1 LRKRAREEEAMGEL
15 AGKVALVTGGAQNI
29 GRAICLDLAAA
40 GARVLVN
47 TRRSLDTA
55 QETVDLIKQAG
66 GDALVAHADIT
77 DPAAVE
83 RMVAA
88 GVAAYG
94 GIDILVNN
102 AAIRK
107 EAPLSQVSFAD
118 WKEVLSIMLDGA
130 FLCAKACVPHMRARG
145 GGSIV
150 MIGGMTGHSGAKER
164 VHVVTAKAGLAGF
177 TKAVALEVAEFGITA
192 NCVVPGLIGTERGT
206 HSVANP
212 QHHSSR
218 PMPLGRRGTAQEV
231 AALVRY
237 LCGPNARYVTGQSWH
252 LNGGSYMA

>member
-1 LRKRAREEEAMGEL
+1 MGEL
-15 AGKVALVTGGAQNI
+15 DGKVALVTGGAQNI

-40 GARVLVN
+40 GARILVN
-47 TRRSLDTA
+47 TRRSVKTA
-55 QETVDLIKQAG
+55 QQTVDLVKQAG
-66 GDALVAHADIT
+66 GTAMVAQADIT
-77 DPAAVE
+77 DPAAVD

-107 EAPLSQVSFAD
+107 EAPLTDVTFED
-118 WKEVLSIMLDGA
+118 WKEVLGIMLDGA
-130 FLCAKACVPHMRARG
+130 FLCTKACVPHMQARG

-150 MIGGMTGHSGAKER
+150 TIGGMTGHSGAQQR
-164 VHVVTAKAGLAGF
+164 VHVITAKAGLAGF
-177 TKAVALEVAEFGITA
+177 TKGVAMDVAQFGITA
-192 NCVVPGLIGTERGT
+192 NCVVPGLIGTQRGST
-206 HSVANP
+206 SPANP
-212 QHHSSR
+212 HHHANR

-237 LCGPNARYVTGQSWH
+237 LCGPQARYITGQSWH
-252 LNGGSYMA
+252 VNGGSFMP

>member
-1 LRKRAREEEAMGEL
+1 MKEL
-15 AGKVALVTGGAQNI
+15 DGKVALVTGGAQNI

-40 GARVLVN
+40 GARILVN
-47 TRRSLDTA
+47 TRRSVETA
-55 QETVDLIKQAG
+55 QQTVDLIRKAG
-66 GDALVAHADIT
+66 GTATVAQADIT

-107 EAPLSQVSFAD
+107 EAPLTEVTFAD
-118 WKEVLSIMLDGA
+118 WTEVTRIMLDGA
-130 FLCAKACVPHMRARG
+130 FLCTKACAPHMRTRG

-150 MIGGMTGHSGAKER
+150 TIGGMTGHSGAEQR
-164 VHVVTAKAGLAGF
+164 VHVITAKAGLAGF
-177 TKAVALEVAEFGITA
+177 TKGAALDLAPFNITV
-192 NCVVPGLIGTERGT
+192 NCVVPGLIGTHRGAT
-206 HSVANP
+206 SPANP
-212 QHHSSR
+212 HHHANR
-218 PMPLGRRGTAQEV
+218 PMPLGRRGTPEEV

-237 LCGPNARYVTGQSWH
+237 LCGPHARYVTGQSLH
-252 LNGGSYMA
+252 VNGGAFMP

>member
-1 LRKRAREEEAMGEL
+1 MGEL

-47 TRRSLDTA
+47 TRRSVEIA
-55 QETVDLIKQAG
+55 QETVNLIKQAG
-66 GDALVAHADIT
+66 GEATVAQADIT
-77 DPAAVE
+77 NPDAVD
-83 RMVAA
+83 RMVVA

-102 AAIRK
+102 AALRK
-107 EAPLSQVSFAD
+107 EAPLTEVAFAD
-118 WKEVLSIMLDGA
+118 WKEVLGTMLDGA
-130 FLCAKACVPHMRARG
+130 FLCTKACVPQMRTRG

-150 MIGGMTGHSGAKER
+150 TIGGMTGHSGAKER

-177 TKAVALEVAEFGITA
+177 TKAVALDVAEFGITA
-192 NCVVPGLIGTERGT
+192 NCVVPGLIGTVRGS
-206 HSVANP
+206 HNVLNP
-212 QHHSSR
+212 QHHASR

>member
-1 LRKRAREEEAMGEL
+1 MGEL
-15 AGKVALVTGGAQNI
+15 DGKVALVTGGAQNI
-29 GRAICLDLAAA
+29 GRAICLELAAA

-47 TRRSLDTA
+47 TRRSIEIAQQTA
-55 QETVDLIKQAG
+55 DMVAAAG
-66 GDALVAHADIT
+66 GTAMVAEADIT
-77 DPAAVE
+77 DSAAVD
-83 RMVAA
+83 RMVAQ

-107 EAPLSQVSFAD
+107 EAPLTEVSFED
-118 WKEVLSIMLDGA
+118 WKEVLGVMLNGA
-130 FLCAKACVPHMRARG
+130 FLCTKACVPHMRARG

-150 MIGGMTGHSGAKER
+150 TIGGMTGHSGAKER
-164 VHVVTAKAGLAGF
+164 VHVVTGKAGLAGF

-192 NCVVPGLIGTERGT
+192 NCVVPGLIGTARGS
-206 HSVANP
+206 HSPANP
-212 QHHSSR
+212 SHHASR

-237 LCGPNARYVTGQSWH
+237 LCGPQARYVTGQSWH
-252 LNGGSYMA
+252 VNGGSFMP

>member
-1 LRKRAREEEAMGEL
+1 MGEL

-40 GARVLVN
+40 GAKVLVN
-47 TRRSLDTA
+47 TRRSVETA
-55 QETVDLIKQAG
+55 QETVTLIKQAG
-66 GDALVAHADIT
+66 GEAMVAQADIT
-77 DPAAVE
+77 DPAAVD
-83 RMVAA
+83 RMIAA

-107 EAPLSQVSFAD
+107 EAPLADVSFAD
-118 WKEVLSIMLDGA
+118 WKEVLGIMLDGA
-130 FLCAKACVPHMRARG
+130 FLGTKACVPQMRARG
-145 GGSIV
+145 GGAV
-150 MIGGMTGHSGAKER
+150 VTIGGMTGHSGAKER

-177 TKAVALEVAEFGITA
+177 TKAVALDLAEFGITA
-192 NCVVPGLIGTERGT
+192 NCVVPGLIGTVRGGNN
-206 HSVANP
+206 VLNP
-212 QHHSSR
+212 QHHASR

-252 LNGGSYMA
+252 LNGGSYLA

>member
-1 LRKRAREEEAMGEL
+1 MEEL
-15 AGKVALVTGGAQNI
+15 AGKTALVTGGAQNI
-29 GRAICLDLAAA
+29 GRAICLDLAAG

-47 TRRSLDTA
+47 TRRSVDIA
-55 QETVDLIKQAG
+55 QETVNLIKQAG
-66 GDALVAHADIT
+66 GEAMVAQADIT
-77 DPAAVE
+77 DPEAVD

-88 GVAAYG
+88 GIAAYG

-102 AAIRK
+102 AAMRK
-107 EAPLSQVSFAD
+107 EAPLTDVSFAD
-118 WKEVLSIMLDGA
+118 WKEVLGIMLDGA
-130 FLCAKACVPHMRARG
+130 FLCTKACVPQLRARG

-150 MIGGMTGHSGAKER
+150 TIGGMTGHSGAKER

-177 TKAVALEVAEFGITA
+177 TKAVALDVAEFGITA
-192 NCVVPGLIGTERGT
+192 NCVVPGLIGTVRGSHNVLT
-206 HSVANP
+206 P
-212 QHHSSR
+212 QHHASR

>member
-1 LRKRAREEEAMGEL
+1 MAEL
-15 AGKVALVTGGAQNI
+15 DGKVALVTGGAQNI

-47 TRRSLDTA
+47 TRRSVETA
-55 QETVDLIKQAG
+55 QQTVDLIQQAG
-66 GDALVAHADIT
+66 GTAMVVQADIT
-77 DPAAVE
+77 DQGAVA
-83 RMVAA
+83 RMVDQ

-94 GIDILVNN
+94 GLDILVNN

-107 EAPLSQVSFAD
+107 EAPVTEVSFEE
-118 WKEVLSIMLDGA
+118 WKEVTGIMLDGA
-130 FLCAKACVPHMRARG
+130 FLCTKACIPHMRGRG

-150 MIGGMTGHSGAKER
+150 TIGGMTGHSGAQQR

-177 TKAVALEVAEFGITA
+177 TKAVALDVAEFGITA
-192 NCVVPGLIGTERGT
+192 NCVVPGLIGTARGS
-206 HSVANP
+206 HSAANP
-212 QHHSSR
+212 QHHANR

-237 LCGPNARYVTGQSWH
+237 LCGPQARYITGQSLH
-252 LNGGSYMA
+252 VNGGSFMP